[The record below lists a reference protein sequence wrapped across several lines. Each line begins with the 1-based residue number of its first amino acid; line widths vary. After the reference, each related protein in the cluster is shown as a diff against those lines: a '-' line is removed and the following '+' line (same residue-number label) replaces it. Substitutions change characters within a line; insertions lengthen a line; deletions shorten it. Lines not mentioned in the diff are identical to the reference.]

1 MIVDKGKDYRQK
13 DVRVIIKPTI
23 SGKFLNYCLIVLWLK
38 TNILKAAM
46 YLACESFWALSFAV
60 SRVYKVGC

>member
-23 SGKFLNYCLIVLWLK
+23 SGKFLNNCIDCSLTENKHFKDGFVFSL
-38 TNILKAAM
+38 
-46 YLACESFWALSFAV
+46 
-60 SRVYKVGC
+60 